1 MPATLGLDAKI
12 YRNTGTVAVPIFN
25 LIENVKDV
33 TLSLEK
39 ALADVTTR
47 AAQGF
52 RQEIGTLKEVEVT
65 FQMVWDG
72 TDDDFTA
79 IKDAFF
85 DGTQIHFA
93 VMDGDVDTTGKQGL
107 QAFFIVSAFTRNE
120 PLEDAITVDVTL
132 RLALPDNAADQPL
145 WVIVP

>member
-47 AAQGF
+47 AAVGF

-93 VMDGDVDTTGKQGL
+93 VMDGDVATSGKQGL

-132 RLALPDNAADQPL
+132 RLALPDDAADQPL
-145 WVIVP
+145 WVIVA